1 MTMPFASKA
10 IVSVRPLARGI
21 ASSASRLAEGSTP
34 SPSATSSSASASRPR
49 PNSQSQRS
57 PQSRGGAS
65 DRLRAGQRTR
75 NSASQRGGEGSGA
88 KSNNNNNNRNAGS
101 DRRNK
106 RLPSV
111 FDATSASNQA
121 RAGRG
126 SNNKSLSNTPQKLSA
141 PLPKTDWNNPLF
153 SKPGFERLL
162 SSAPRPSSVFIPDL
176 AAAAP
181 SAPAA
186 AGKGKG
192 KAAAAPAAK
201 TASAK
206 LNLPG
211 IKTANSALK
220 LHIVPGARNVLGPTN
235 NPTSVAAGFLTH
247 TRAAL
252 TRSSDLRA
260 SDDKSLAEQLK
271 AARIALQNE
280 QIGGSYERFQA
291 QSLLK
296 ATGVQTDAKQASL
309 STRAVQDAAQA
320 LAVNSDLAP
329 EGKRF
334 VTQTIADRL
343 GS

>member
-1 MTMPFASKA
+1 MHFASKA

-34 SPSATSSSASASRPR
+34 SPSTTSSSASASRPR
-49 PNSQSQRS
+49 SNNQSQRS
-57 PQSRGGAS
+57 PQSKGGAS
-65 DRLRAGQRTR
+65 DRLRAGQRNR
-75 NSASQRGGEGSGA
+75 NSTSQRGGEGSGP
-88 KSNNNNNNRNAGS
+88 KHNNNNRNAGS

-121 RAGRG
+121 RASRS
-126 SNNKSLSNTPQKLSA
+126 SNNKSLSNTSQKLSA

-162 SSAPRPSSVFIPDL
+162 SPAPRPSSVFIPDL

-186 AGKGKG
+186 GGKGKG
-192 KAAAAPAAK
+192 KAAAAPAAAK
-201 TASAK
+201 TANAK

-211 IKTANSALK
+211 IRTANNALK

-247 TRAAL
+247 NRATL
-252 TRSSDLRA
+252 TRPSDLKA

-296 ATGVQTDAKQASL
+296 ATGVQTDAKNASL
-309 STRAVQDAAQA
+309 STKAVQDAAQA

-334 VTQTIADRL
+334 VAQTIADRL